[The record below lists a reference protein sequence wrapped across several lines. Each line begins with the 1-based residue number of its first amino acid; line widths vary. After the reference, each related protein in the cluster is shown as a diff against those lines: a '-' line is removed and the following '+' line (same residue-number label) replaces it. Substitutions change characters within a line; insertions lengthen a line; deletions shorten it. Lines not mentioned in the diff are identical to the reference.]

1 MAYKQDRN
9 PGKINYGPSG
19 YRDPKRTTKNYN
31 ALEFN
36 MPDLSNIVDKKADG
50 EQVTEDKSNK
60 SGSKEEGVIKKG
72 ENVKSITA
80 ETTDKVKNAQRVQDF
95 IDEGSSLKGERKKGR
110 QTKRG
115 INKAIR
121 QFKRDDKKRGLSEER
136 KNMLDAAVKE
146 RDRLRGEEAFD
157 KQSSDKMVKKGNRQT
172 DRQIKRANK
181 KIDHQQEM
189 EDDIASLNP
198 TKKLDP
204 LVSEKDQKEYEEDLI
219 NIRRGN
225 NNNNNKESF
234 YPEGI
239 GPGPDMYKQQNMRPK
254 NLFKQGKS
262 MPNIDS
268 EETRPAMYNQGRPMN
283 SGMLE
288 NNPNIVQ
295 PDNKVAFSTQQR
307 NDKFTDIASA
317 GMPDQTADG
326 MGQINPA
333 NTPNK
338 PMGGLDQTFNQ
349 NQMAMYGMPKM
360 YDGPEFNSGL
370 RKASADGKLDD
381 NPNFKSAVDSA
392 PASHYHVSKGKY
404 ANDTRVNKSNYKA
417 TERDDAAHIE
427 YLKKDIDY
435 DSKHNK
441 SDIDM
446 TADEKHISKLAGDMK
461 YDKKKHGDGPSYG
474 RHGAAWN
481 KKKSS
486 GTTKRGAAV
495 SLTTRKAVDGKETDL
510 ASDNTTMNFNK
521 PSRRPTPDTP
531 NTVTYSKTNK
541 KGKTKTK
548 TVKGGTG
555 ASKRLSKKFARKV
568 NKGTRNKAEYDQPG
582 SFKKVASKIAKKQG
596 ISNKAASAI
605 LADSTRKA
613 SASARLKNKK
623 LNKVK

>member
-36 MPDLSNIVDKKADG
+36 MPDLSNIVDSKADG
-50 EQVTEDKSNK
+50 EQVTQDKSNK
-60 SGSKEEGVIKKG
+60 SGSDKEGPIPKG
-72 ENVKSITA
+72 ENVKGQN
-80 ETTDKVKNAQRVQDF
+80 DKTLEKAKNAQRVQDF
-95 IDEGSSLKGERKKGR
+95 IKEGNSLKDERKTGR
-110 QTKRG
+110 KTKRG

-121 QFKRDDKKRGLSEER
+121 QFKRDDNKRGLNEER
-136 KNMLDAAVKE
+136 KGMLDAAVKE

-157 KQSSDKMVKKGNRQT
+157 KQSSDKNVKKGNRKT
-172 DRQIKRANK
+172 DRQIKRAERK
-181 KIDHQQEM
+181 KDQFAEM
-189 EDDIASLNP
+189 KDDIANLNP
-198 TKKLDP
+198 TKKLPP
-204 LVSEKDQKEYEEDLI
+204 LVSNKDQKEYEEELLD
-219 NIRRGN
+219 IRRGN
-225 NNNNNKESF
+225 NNNNKKESF

-239 GPGPDMYKQQNMRPK
+239 GPGMHKQKDMRPK
-254 NLFKQGKS
+254 NLFKQGSS

-307 NDKFTDIASA
+307 NDKFADIASS

-326 MGQINPA
+326 MGEINPANAANPA

-338 PMGGLDQTFNQ
+338 PMGGLDQTFSQ
-349 NQMAMYGMPKM
+349 NQMAMYGMPM
-360 YDGPEFNSGL
+360 YDAPA
-370 RKASADGKLDD
+370 KALVGGQKNLPDHLKDAIE
-381 NPNFKSAVDSA
+381 NA

-435 DSKHNK
+435 DNKHNK

-461 YDKKKHGDGPSYG
+461 YNKEKHGDGPSYG
-474 RHGAAWN
+474 RHGAAYDRT
-481 KKKSS
+481 KKSS

-495 SLTTRKAVDGKETDL
+495 SLTTRKAVDGSDVDS
-510 ASDNTTMNFNK
+510 ASDNMTMNIK
-521 PSRRPTPDTP
+521 RSGRPTPDTP

-548 TVKGGTG
+548 TALGNTKK
-555 ASKRLSKKFARKV
+555 SKRLHKKFAKQV
-568 NKGTRNKAEYDQPG
+568 SKGTRNKAEYDQPG
-582 SFKKVASKIAKKQG
+582 SFKKVAGKIAKKQG

-605 LADSTRKA
+605 LASSSRKA
-613 SASARLKNKK
+613 SASAKAKNPK

>member
-36 MPDLSNIVDKKADG
+36 MPDLSNIVDSKADG
-50 EQVTEDKSNK
+50 EQITQDKSNK
-60 SGSKEEGVIKKG
+60 SGSDKEGPIPKG
-72 ENVKSITA
+72 ENVKGQN
-80 ETTDKVKNAQRVQDF
+80 DKTLEKAKNAQKVQDF
-95 IDEGSSLKGERKKGR
+95 INEGDSLKRERKTGR
-110 QTKRG
+110 QVKRG

-121 QFKRDDKKRGLSEER
+121 QFKRDDNKRGLNEER
-136 KNMLDAAVKE
+136 KGMLDAAVKE
-146 RDRLRGEEAFD
+146 RDRLRQAGQDAKEKEAID
-157 KQSSDKMVKKGNRQT
+157 
-172 DRQIKRANK
+172 K
-181 KIDHQQEM
+181 KIEKIDKNLKSKNDKKKAQAEFDNKQKDKYGFVDGKFIESTVNEREELEFDTEQAM
-189 EDDIASLNP
+189 ED
-198 TKKLDP
+198 
-204 LVSEKDQKEYEEDLI
+204 QKY
-219 NIRRGN
+219 G
-225 NNNNNKESF
+225 
-234 YPEGI
+234 YP
-239 GPGPDMYKQQNMRPK
+239 PKMYKDMRPK
-254 NLFKQGKS
+254 NLFKQGGS

-326 MGQINPA
+326 MGEINPANAANPA
-333 NTPNK
+333 NTPNN
-338 PMGGLDQTFNQ
+338 PTGGLDQTFSQ
-349 NQMAMYGMPKM
+349 NQMAMYGMPM
-360 YDGPEFNSGL
+360 YDAPA
-370 RKASADGKLDD
+370 KALVGGQKNLPDHLKDAIE
-381 NPNFKSAVDSA
+381 NA
-392 PASHYHVSKGKY
+392 PASHYHASKGKY

-417 TERDDAAHIE
+417 TERDNAAHIE

-435 DSKHNK
+435 DNKHNK

-461 YDKKKHGDGPSYG
+461 YDKKKHGDSPSYG
-474 RHGAAWN
+474 RHGAAWK

-495 SLTTRKAVDGKETDL
+495 SLTTMKAVDGADVDS
-510 ASDNTTMNFNK
+510 ASNNTTMNFDK

-548 TVKGGTG
+548 TVRGSTG
-555 ASKRLSKKFARKV
+555 ASKRLSKKFSKKV
-568 NKGTRNKAEYDQPG
+568 SKGTRNKAEYDQPG
-582 SFKKVASKIAKKQG
+582 SFKKVAGKIAKKQG
-596 ISNKAASAI
+596 ISNKAASAV
-605 LADSTRKA
+605 LASSSRKA
-613 SASARLKNKK
+613 SASAKAKNPK

>member
-36 MPDLSNIVDKKADG
+36 MPDLSNIVDSKADG
-50 EQVTEDKSNK
+50 EQITEDQSNK
-60 SGSKEEGVIKKG
+60 SGSREEGVIKKG
-72 ENVKSITA
+72 ENVKSIN
-80 ETTDKVKNAQRVQDF
+80 DKTLEKAKNAQRVQDF
-95 IDEGSSLKGERKKGR
+95 INEGNSLKKERQKGR

-121 QFKRDDKKRGLSEER
+121 QFKRDDRKRGLDEER
-136 KNMLDAAVKE
+136 TEMLNAAIKE
-146 RDRLRGEEAFD
+146 RDRLRQSEQDAKDEKAND
-157 KQSSDKMVKKGNRQT
+157 KIIKKDNRQI
-172 DRQIKRANK
+172 DKKIK
-181 KIDHQQEM
+181 KIDKNLKSKNDRKRAQAEFDKKQQ
-189 EDDIASLNP
+189 DKFGIVDGKI
-198 TKKLDP
+198 
-204 LVSEKDQKEYEEDLI
+204 
-219 NIRRGN
+219 
-225 NNNNNKESF
+225 KESPVNEREEF
-234 YPEGI
+234 EFDTEQSMLNQKYGI
-239 GPGPDMYKQQNMRPK
+239 TPKMYKDMRPK
-254 NLFKQGKS
+254 NLFKQGKN

-283 SGMLE
+283 SGVLE

-307 NDKFTDIASA
+307 NDKFGNIASS

-326 MGQINPA
+326 MGQVNPA

-349 NQMAMYGMPKM
+349 SQMAMYGMPM

-417 TERDDAAHIE
+417 AERDNAAHIE

-461 YDKKKHGDGPSYG
+461 YDKEKHGDGPAYG
-474 RHGAAWN
+474 RHGAAWD
-481 KKKSS
+481 KKKNT
-486 GTTKRGAAV
+486 GTTKRGASV
-495 SLTTRKAVDGKETDL
+495 SIQTNKRVKGADVDL
-510 ASDNTTMNFNK
+510 ANDNTTMNFSK

-548 TVKGGTG
+548 TVKGSTG
-555 ASKRLSKKFARKV
+555 ASKRLHNKFNRQTS
-568 NKGTRNKAEYDQPG
+568 KGTRGKAEYDQPG
-582 SFKKVASKIAKKQG
+582 SFKKVAGKIAKKQG

-605 LADSTRKA
+605 LASSSRKA
-613 SASARLKNKK
+613 SARAKAKNPK